1 MALLITSLAFAAF
14 HLQWSQFPLLF
25 GMGFIFGWTKLKT
38 GTLRLPL
45 FLHALNNYLALT
57 LAT

>member
-1 MALLITSLAFAAF
+1 MEPVPIALR
-14 HLQWSQFPLLF
+14 H
-25 GMGFIFGWTKLKT
+25 GFIFGWTKLKT